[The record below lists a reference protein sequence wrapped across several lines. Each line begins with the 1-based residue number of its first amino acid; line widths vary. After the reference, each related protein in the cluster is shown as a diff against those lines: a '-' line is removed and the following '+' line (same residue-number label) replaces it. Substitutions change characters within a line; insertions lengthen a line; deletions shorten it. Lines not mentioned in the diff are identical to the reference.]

1 MENFKFQIITLCLF
15 YTVLAYSDDHN
26 EIYRINGKHYG
37 FYKYKNSLLS
47 INCRDKVKKCS
58 AKKTL
63 NSNLRVKLK
72 KGALNGGRNPGAVVC
87 KHLENTH
94 IVLAQ
99 SLDGNYQSFCV
110 FKDKSMISANS
121 LKKLI
126 YK

>member
-1 MENFKFQIITLCLF
+1 MENFKFQIINLCLF
-15 YTVLAYSDDHN
+15 YMVLAYSDDHN

-47 INCRDKVKKCS
+47 INCRDRVIECS

-63 NSNLRVKLK
+63 NSNLRIKLK
-72 KGALNGGRNPGAVVC
+72 KGALNGGKNPGAVAC
-87 KHLENTH
+87 KQLQDAH

-110 FKDKSMISANS
+110 FKDMSMISANS
-121 LKKLI
+121 LIKKI
-126 YK
+126 SK

>member
-1 MENFKFQIITLCLF
+1 MEYFKFQIITLCLF

-37 FYKYKNSLLS
+37 FYKYKKSLLS
-47 INCRDKVKKCS
+47 INCREKVIECS

-63 NSNLRVKLK
+63 NSNLKIKLK
-72 KGALNGGRNPGAVVC
+72 KGALNDGKNPGAVVC
-87 KHLENTH
+87 KQLQDAH

-99 SLDGNYQSFCV
+99 SLDGKYQSFCV

-121 LKKLI
+121 LMKLI